1 MFTKNWYKALA
12 AEMSR
17 SNGTYQSMTGTTQ
30 TIHASYYL
38 YFFNYDNG
46 NPNYPTIHK
55 VQTTLGSNGGV
66 VFGTGNTPPTI
77 NDTTLSGD
85 LVSGFSYSKSVTTEC
100 GDNGVTFTALYTVTN
115 NNAEAITISEVA
127 IIANLTKHNT
137 SPDAPYK
144 ALLERTVLDTP
155 VTIPAGGVGQVV
167 YTITFNLPTATTE
180 TN

>member
-17 SNGTYQSMTGTTQ
+17 GTDTFQSVTGITQ
-30 TIHASYYL
+30 TLYGNNFL
-38 YFFNYDNG
+38 YFFNYDKAS
-46 NPNYPTIHK
+46 PYCPTIHK

-77 NDTTLSGD
+77 DDTTLSGD
-85 LVSGFSYSKSVTTEC
+85 LVSGFSYSKSVTTER
-100 GDNGVTFTALYTVTN
+100 GDDGVTFTALYTVTN

-127 IIANLTKHNT
+127 IIANLTQYNT
-137 SPDAPYK
+137 STDASYK

-155 VTIPAGGVGQVV
+155 VTIPAGGIGQVV
-167 YTITFNLPTATTE
+167 YTITFNYPTATTV